1 MMNADNLESDDGD
14 GMSALER
21 DMENMINT
29 TEKEREKDKQID
41 NFDDINNLEKE
52 MDKDL
57 PEMGEHE

>member
-1 MMNADNLESDDGD
+1 MSLDNLESDDGD